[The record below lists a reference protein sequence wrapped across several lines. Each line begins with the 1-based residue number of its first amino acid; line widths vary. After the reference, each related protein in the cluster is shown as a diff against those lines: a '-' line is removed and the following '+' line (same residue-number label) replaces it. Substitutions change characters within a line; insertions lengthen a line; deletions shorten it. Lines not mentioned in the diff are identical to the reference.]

1 MKQVDANRIY
11 MSLQSKETDNQ
22 DEMVA
27 NNPKQKIIQDA
38 ENQDGFNEKLLKL
51 MCLNQAIGKI

>member
-1 MKQVDANRIY
+1 

-22 DEMVA
+22 EEMA
-27 NNPKQKIIQDA
+27 PNNPKQKIIYDA
-38 ENQDGFNEKLLKL
+38 ENLDGFNEKLLKL

>member
-1 MKQVDANRIY
+1 M
-11 MSLQSKETDNQ
+11 
-22 DEMVA
+22 A
-27 NNPKQKIIQDA
+27 NNPKQKIILDA

>member
-1 MKQVDANRIY
+1 

-22 DEMVA
+22 EIMA
-27 NNPKQKIIQDA
+27 NNPKQKIISDA